1 MQKAPCIWCSKIV
14 NVRDDFDQWKD
25 MVACSDGCRAADL
38 LFRLHFSDVEMNRRE
53 HYLYLTQGTGED
65 YD

>member
-1 MQKAPCIWCSKIV
+1 MKKSACCWCDAIV

-38 LFRLHFSDVEMNRRE
+38 LFREHFSDVEMNRRE

-65 YD
+65 HD

>member
-1 MQKAPCIWCSKIV
+1 MKKSACCWCDAIV

-38 LFRLHFSDVEMNRRE
+38 LFRQHFSDEEINRRA
-53 HYLYLTQGTGED
+53 HYRFLTTGED
-65 YD
+65 HE

>member
-1 MQKAPCIWCSKIV
+1 MQKAPCVWCSTIV
-14 NVRDDFDQWKD
+14 DVKDSFDQWAD

-38 LFRLHFSDVEMNRRE
+38 LFRQHFSDVEMNRRL
-53 HYLYLTQGTGED
+53 HYLALTQGED

>member
-1 MQKAPCIWCSKIV
+1 MKKSACVWCSKLV

-25 MVACSDGCRAADL
+25 VAACSNGCKSADM
-38 LFRLHFSDVEMNRRE
+38 LFRQHFSDIEMNRRL
-53 HYLYLTQGTGED
+53 HYLALTQGED